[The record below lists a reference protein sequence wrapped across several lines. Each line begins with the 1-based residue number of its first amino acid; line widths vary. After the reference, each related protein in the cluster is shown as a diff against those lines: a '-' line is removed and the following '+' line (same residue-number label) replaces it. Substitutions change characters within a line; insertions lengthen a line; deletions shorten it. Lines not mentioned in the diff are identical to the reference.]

1 MMSKWMINRVGLL
14 NFWYYPNQV
23 FQLADGKMLLRG
35 TNGSGKSL
43 TMQSLFPVL
52 FDGDTSAYR
61 LDSFGSRDRKMEDY
75 LLGEKGVSDRDEG
88 VGYLFLE
95 TKREDREEYLTIGI
109 GMHANR
115 GGKLT
120 KWFFAIE
127 NNQRVGIDFQLFE
140 EIRKDELLPLTK
152 AKLKNR
158 LEGRG
163 RLFDIQREYKKFVND
178 RIFGFDDIEQFDEL
192 ISLLINLRSPKLSK
206 EFRPSVIYGILRDS
220 LPKLKDDE
228 LLTLS
233 KTIEQI
239 DGHRER
245 LEDLGNE
252 LKELNQFSNVYQ
264 RWRDEFIGQV
274 SGKWLHYLS
283 EKRRLSLASQKGK
296 EKQQALVE
304 EIEEQQSKSQEN
316 ELSLDVVEENI
327 QALNQHEGMSLVQR
341 GQELL
346 GQLEQIHQ
354 RLKKD
359 QSTLER
365 KQSHLFIQRK
375 KLEEQEG
382 LKEAGSSELE
392 SILEDNEQYLYYL
405 GLTELDATY
414 SQKIRHHITLH
425 DFNYWKNQVKEK
437 KNHFQ
442 QVKDQLRQLKEWQ
455 NQLKELKREE
465 GDIQQGIDEL
475 QRDIQYWQ
483 QMRQA
488 EIERWKNEFD
498 HWLGELPFN
507 VEEQNY
513 SNVLYGMDR
522 LLEEEIREE
531 IIYEPLA
538 LSYQTAIA
546 TVQEKQVPLELLLK
560 NLEKQKQ
567 EKKEGISEWKAQ
579 KIPEP
584 DQTEMRQHNREEIA
598 KEKNFISFYKAV
610 DFLDSITKEE
620 RDHIEGALYAS
631 GILDSLISP
640 EGLALFDDLQILPQP
655 KFFAPTLADFLTVD
669 LNIAPEL
676 HPLVAD
682 VLQSIVID
690 EDDSELPSIFKDGSF
705 QIANLRGKMD
715 PNYQA
720 SYIGA
725 TSQEQYRQRMIL
737 QLEDEINGIEA
748 EIKNTDKEIENLKHT
763 RQSINESYTK
773 RPTGNEVYQA
783 IQEKGKLDLELP
795 IKMNELKRK
804 ENQITAL
811 SNRVNR
817 DKIELNRTTKYD
829 NLRLEISVYQEAY
842 QYAENYEAN
851 LADAYL
857 TYQKI
862 QNSLEIIKEIENN
875 LLSQES
881 EVDDLLDLINGQRIE
896 KDKQQQLIENNQKQQ
911 KLINIEEL
919 QVKLSEAKKE
929 QKERKAILK
938 RINDTII
945 VLEKEKSVNET
956 KLAADQ
962 QKLEQVIYQES
973 HWNKLF
979 TKEAYE
985 IFGEEQRKEEKAKDI
1000 QREVSVKKLKELES
1014 KVIQQFNFLADQ
1026 LQNYQPQ
1033 LINIAVVELS
1043 EEDEQKLGD
1052 FASYNNYKQPKFTS
1066 EGQSRL
1072 IFDLLEQLKGQKL
1085 TLQDLLKEDDE
1096 KLFKTIILESVGNI
1110 LRSRIN
1116 QGMKWIDKMND
1127 LLQAQKNSSGLTL
1140 SIQWKGV
1147 ASTSEYDLGTA
1158 RLVELLQKDTK
1169 ILSASDQE
1177 AISQH
1182 FQEKVRYAQEQ
1193 VQENQEE
1200 RSTLFQ
1206 AIAKVLD
1213 YRDWFEFELKF
1224 KRSNEGYRPQALTD
1238 RRFNQFSGGEKAIA
1252 MYLPLF
1258 TAVYSRYGEA
1268 GDFCP
1273 KIITLD
1279 EAFAGID
1286 DANISELFKAC
1297 EELGFNYVMN
1307 SQALFGDYA
1316 TVSKLMIYELLR
1328 PQNVNLV
1335 TAIQYFWNG
1344 MKKQLIVEDFDD

>member
-1 MMSKWMINRVGLL
+1 MINRVGLL
-14 NFWYYPNQV
+14 NFWYYPNQT

-127 NNQRVGIDFQLFE
+127 NNQRIGIDFQLFE

-158 LEGRG
+158 LEGIG
-163 RLFDIQREYKKFVND
+163 RLFDTQREYKKFVKD
-178 RIFGFDDIEQFDEL
+178 RIFGFNDMEQFDEL

-252 LKELNQFSNVYQ
+252 LKELNQFSTVYQ
-264 RWRDEFIGQV
+264 RWRDEFVGQV
-274 SGKWLHYLS
+274 GGKWIHYLS
-283 EKRRLSLASQKGK
+283 EKRRLSLANQKGK
-296 EKQQALVE
+296 ERHRTLVE
-304 EIEEQQSKSQEN
+304 DIDEQKSRSQEN
-316 ELSLDVVEENI
+316 ELNLDVVDENI

-341 GQELL
+341 GQELVD
-346 GQLEQIHQ
+346 QLEQIHQ
-354 RLKKD
+354 RLKND

-365 KQSHLFIQRK
+365 KQSYLLVQRK
-375 KLEEQEG
+375 KLEEQEI
-382 LKEAGSSELE
+382 LKESGSSELE
-392 SILEDNEQYLYYL
+392 SILEDNEQYLSYL
-405 GLTELDATY
+405 GLTEVDATY
-414 SQKIRHHITLH
+414 SHKIRHHITLD

-437 KNHFQ
+437 KFHFQ
-442 QVKDQLRQLKEWQ
+442 HVKDQLRQLKELQ
-455 NQLKELKREE
+455 SQLKELKREE
-465 GDIQQGIDEL
+465 GEVQQGIDEL
-475 QRDIQYWQ
+475 KRDIQYWQ
-483 QMRQA
+483 QMRQS

-498 HWLGELPFN
+498 RWLSGISFK
-507 VEEQNY
+507 VDEQDY
-513 SNVLYGMDR
+513 SSILYGMDR

-531 IIYEPLA
+531 IIYKPLTT
-538 LSYQTAIA
+538 SYQTALTI
-546 TVQEKQVPLELLLK
+546 VQEKQVPLELWLK

-567 EKKEGISEWKAQ
+567 EKKDQINEWKA
-579 KIPEP
+579 KRTPEP
-584 DQTEMRQHNREEIA
+584 DQSEIRKRNREEIA
-598 KEKNFISFYKAV
+598 KEKSFISFYKAV
-610 DFLDSITKEE
+610 DFLDSISKEE
-620 RDHIEGALYAS
+620 RDHIEGALYSS

-640 EGLALFDDLQILPQP
+640 EGLSLWDDLQIVPQP
-655 KFFAPTLADFLTVD
+655 KYFAPTLADLLTVD
-669 LNIAPEL
+669 LNIAPDL
-676 HPLVAD
+676 QPIVAD

-690 EDDSELPSIFKDGSF
+690 EKDSELPAIFKDGSF
-705 QIANLRGKMD
+705 QIANLQGKMN

-720 SYIGA
+720 SYIGS
-725 TSQEQYRQRMIL
+725 TSQEQFRQRMIL
-737 QLEDEINGIEA
+737 QLEKEINEIVA
-748 EIKNTDKEIENLKHT
+748 EIENTNKEIENLKNT
-763 RQSINESYTK
+763 RKSIDESYAK

-804 ENQITAL
+804 ETQITAL
-811 SNRVNR
+811 SNRVNT
-817 DKIELNRTTKYD
+817 DKNELNRVTKYD
-829 NLRLEISVYQEAY
+829 NLRLEMSAYQEAY

-857 TYQKI
+857 NYQEI
-862 QNSLEIIKEIENN
+862 QNSLKMIKEIEDN
-875 LLSQES
+875 LLSQED
-881 EVDDLLDLINGQRIE
+881 EVEDLLGSINEQKIE
-896 KDKQQQLIENNQKQQ
+896 KDKQRQLIENNQQQQ
-911 KLINIEEL
+911 KLINVEEL

-929 QKERKAILK
+929 QRERKAIQK
-938 RINDTII
+938 TIHEAI
-945 VLEKEKSVNET
+945 IQLEKDKSVNET
-956 KLAADQ
+956 KLTADQ
-962 QKLEQVIYQES
+962 KELEQVIYQES

-985 IFGEEQRKEEKAKDI
+985 IFGEEQWKEEKAKDI

-1043 EEDEQKLGD
+1043 EEDEKNLGD

-1072 IFDLLEQLKGQKL
+1072 IFDLLEQLKSQKL

-1116 QGMKWIDKMND
+1116 QGMKWVDKMNH

-1147 ASTSEYDLGTA
+1147 ASASEFDLGTA

-1169 ILSASDQE
+1169 ILSAADQE

-1224 KRSNEGYRPQALTD
+1224 KRANEGYHSQVLTD
-1238 RRFNQFSGGEKAIA
+1238 RRFNQFSGGEKAVA

-1328 PQNVNLV
+1328 PQNVNVV

-1344 MKKQLIVEDFDD
+1344 KRKQLILENFDD